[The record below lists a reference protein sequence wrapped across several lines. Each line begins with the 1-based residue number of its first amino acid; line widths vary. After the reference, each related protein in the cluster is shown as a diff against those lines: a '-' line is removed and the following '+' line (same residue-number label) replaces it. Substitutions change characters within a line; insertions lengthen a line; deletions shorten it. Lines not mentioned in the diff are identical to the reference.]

1 MHSKKHLI
9 RYLESLIQELKESDN
24 SGESIYR
31 TIWQFRMFYP
41 FPDDE
46 FEYRLRSIEN
56 KIDSLID
63 RPVASCRMASSNG
76 ENVIEFMTG
85 RGASERAKGVKY
97 LSNWMNSPTEITIAD
112 PYFIKDSGA
121 ISETDYKSSLK
132 CLLPL
137 SLKKIEL
144 FIGPRTR
151 KYQKASIASW
161 FNELCATR
169 GIQLEVFHQEE
180 VHDRVWLKNGSDAL
194 VVGTS
199 FNGLGNKCAFLLNL
213 DAADTASFSAE
224 LRRIRAAYTCS
235 SQV

>member
-1 MHSKKHLI
+1 MHSKEHLI
-9 RYLESLIQELKESDN
+9 RYLESIIQELKESDN

-31 TIWQFRMFYP
+31 TIRRFRMLYP
-41 FPDDE
+41 SLDGE
-46 FEYRLRSIEN
+46 FEYRLHSIEN

-63 RPVASCRMASSNG
+63 RPAASCRMASSDG
-76 ENVIEFMTG
+76 ENIFEFMTG
-85 RGASERAKGVKY
+85 RGALERAKGVKY
-97 LSNWMNSPTEITIAD
+97 LSDWMNSPTEITIAD
-112 PYFIKDSGA
+112 PYFIKNSGA
-121 ISETDYKSSLK
+121 ISEADYKNSLNG
-132 CLLPL
+132 LLPL
-137 SLKKIEL
+137 SLKKIKL
-144 FIGPRTR
+144 FIGPRTQ
-151 KYQKASIASW
+151 KYQKASIAAW
-161 FNELCATR
+161 FNQLCATR

-224 LRRIRAAYTCS
+224 LDRIRAAYGCE

>member
-1 MHSKKHLI
+1 MYSKEHLI
-9 RYLESLIQELKESDN
+9 RYLESLVQELKEDDN
-24 SGESIYR
+24 SRENAYR
-31 TIWQFRMFYP
+31 TIRRFRMFYP

-46 FEYRLRSIEN
+46 FENRLHSIEH

-63 RPVASCRMASSNG
+63 RPVAPCRMASSDG

-97 LSNWMNSPTEITIAD
+97 LSDWMNSPTEITIAD
-112 PYFIKDSGA
+112 PYFIKNSGA
-121 ISETDYKSSLK
+121 ISEVDYKNSLQG
-132 CLLPL
+132 LLPR
-137 SLKKIEL
+137 SLRQIEL
-144 FIGPRTR
+144 FIGPRTQ
-151 KYQKASIASW
+151 KYQKASIATW
-161 FNELCATR
+161 FNQLSATR
-169 GIQLEVFHQEE
+169 GIQLKVFHQEE
-180 VHDRVWLKNGSDAL
+180 VHDRVWLRNGSDAL

-235 SQV
+235 TQV